1 LLAGNP
7 GVPITEPSLSTP
19 APSLQGVPS
28 VAFPVARGA
37 TRSQSSPFVSEE
49 SLFPPSMPENFSYPR
64 VEDNLSVS
72 PVQSI
77 SPMQI
82 DQPNL
87 LPSPP
92 AHRTSPIV
100 GRALSFDTISDARGM
115 QPCAYPQ
122 VKDTCTLEHRPHTDA
137 TMEDAPLGSGMAESE
152 DATEIEC
159 ALWNA
164 SIGGCKD
171 ALPAFR
177 STDDDEDEGG
187 GEDQVDAR
195 MSDDLSF
202 GGVGSAGASHGSNS
216 NPAECSGQGHEEQHA
231 EMEGDKAVDLLA
243 DDVDPYEDAMRD
255 DSDGG
260 FQAFLPSKS
269 QSVDPN
275 IPHGEVCIH
284 LSCLFNFKSVL
295 YFLVNT
301 FCLPRLSV
309 SVVFFIW
316 IVSMTGIV
324 SVNKMW

>member
-1 LLAGNP
+1 MQTDPPNLP
-7 GVPITEPSLSTP
+7 
-19 APSLQGVPS
+19 
-28 VAFPVARGA
+28 
-37 TRSQSSPFVSEE
+37 SSP
-49 SLFPPSMPENFSYPR
+49 LA
-64 VEDNLSVS
+64 
-72 PVQSI
+72 
-77 SPMQI
+77 
-82 DQPNL
+82 DQ
-87 LPSPP
+87 
-92 AHRTSPIV
+92 TSPIV
-100 GRALSFDTISDARGM
+100 GRALSFDTPSNARGI
-115 QPCAYPQ
+115 QPCAYPR
-122 VKDTCTLEHRPHTDA
+122 VEDTCTMEHRPHTDA
-137 TMEDAPLGSGMAESE
+137 AMEDAPLGSGMAESE

-159 ALWNA
+159 ALRNT

-202 GGVGSAGASHGSNS
+202 GGVGSPGAPHGSNS

-243 DDVDPYEDAMRD
+243 HDVDPYEDAMRD

-260 FQAFLPSKS
+260 FNAFLPSKS
-269 QSVDPN
+269 HSVDPN

-309 SVVFFIW
+309 SVVFHICFD
-316 IVSMTGIV
+316 SMTGIV
-324 SVNKMW
+324 PVSKMW

>member
-1 LLAGNP
+1 
-7 GVPITEPSLSTP
+7 
-19 APSLQGVPS
+19 
-28 VAFPVARGA
+28 
-37 TRSQSSPFVSEE
+37 
-49 SLFPPSMPENFSYPR
+49 
-64 VEDNLSVS
+64 
-72 PVQSI
+72 
-77 SPMQI
+77 MQT
-82 DQPNL
+82 DPPNL
-87 LPSPP
+87 PPSPP
-92 AHRTSPIV
+92 ADRTSPIV
-100 GRALSFDTISDARGM
+100 GRALGFDTISDARGM
-115 QPCAYPQ
+115 QPCAYPR
-122 VKDTCTLEHRPHTDA
+122 VEDTCTVEHRPHIDA
-137 TMEDAPLGSGMAESE
+137 AMEDAPLGSGMAESE

-159 ALWNA
+159 ALRNA

-202 GGVGSAGASHGSNS
+202 GGVGSAGAPHRSDS

-231 EMEGDKAVDLLA
+231 EMEGDKAVDLLV
-243 DDVDPYEDAMRD
+243 DDVDPYKDAMHN

-260 FQAFLPSKS
+260 FHAFPLSKS
-269 QSVDPN
+269 QSIDPN

-284 LSCLFNFKSVL
+284 LSWLFNFKSVL

-301 FCLPRLSV
+301 FWLPRLSV
-309 SVVFFIW
+309 SVVFRIW